1 MQLPIIKTF
10 YKEGYQLALEN
21 AKALY
26 KVSDNTAKMNE
37 YGIACSLNILAAEEL
52 IKAVVI
58 LTKNYQPQ
66 MDSKDFTD
74 IFKSHNKKHK
84 AILVV
89 TFLSKYLIDFICSKY
104 EENKLYFDAVDEL
117 PKEESYKFKQKYKHF
132 YKIIESVKNDKRE
145 TYSFDDAMKWWIG
158 ANLLKNNGFYVDIK
172 GDKWHNPRNYTKE
185 QFEVERQYTKDL
197 ILNVETFNNLF
208 SPIKLIRELKNLKV

>member
-1 MQLPIIKTF
+1 MQLPIVNTF
-10 YKEGYQLALEN
+10 YKDGYKLALDN
-21 AKALY
+21 AKALS
-26 KVSDNTAKMNE
+26 KVSDNAAEMNE

-89 TFLSKYLIDFICSKY
+89 TFLSKYFIDFICSTY
-104 EENKLYFDAVDEL
+104 EENKLYFDTVDEL
-117 PKEESYKFKQKYKHF
+117 PKEESDKIKKKYRHF
-132 YKIIESVKNDKRE
+132 YKIIESVKRDKRD
-145 TYSFDDAMKWWIG
+145 TYSFDDAMKWWTG
-158 ANLLKNNGFYVDIK
+158 ANLLKNMGFYVDII
-172 GDKWHNPRNYTKE
+172 GDKWHNPRNYTKK
-185 QFEVERQYTKDL
+185 QFEIERQYTKDL

-208 SPIKLIRELKNLKV
+208 YPMKLIRELKNIKH